1 MEDETRDDL
10 TEAEES
16 TVEDTGVS
24 GEEAHRIGEFRDLR
38 DRIEAVAERQDE
50 ILDRIDRVARALA
63 AQAVVSDDGEA
74 VEERA
79 VDDYVDPR
87 ERDYSL

>member
-10 TEAEES
+10 TEAEEA

-38 DRIEAVAERQDE
+38 DRIEAVSERQDE

>member
-1 MEDETRDDL
+1 MDEETRDDL
-10 TEAEES
+10 TEAEEA

-38 DRIEAVAERQDE
+38 DRIESVAERQDE

-74 VEERA
+74 APEQDVE
-79 VDDYVDPR
+79 DYVDPR